1 MSEKEIIERLIGII
15 ERLLDENER
24 LRNRYITGPS
34 ITYHSVPTTVPK
46 TYPAPIVTCNAEVD
60 A

>member
-1 MSEKEIIERLIGII
+1 MNDEIILKLINII
-15 ERLLDENER
+15 EKLVNENER
-24 LRNRYITGPS
+24 LRNRYIAGPG
-34 ITYHSVPTTVPK
+34 ITYPSVPTTVPK

>member
-1 MSEKEIIERLIGII
+1 MNDEIILKLINII
-15 ERLLDENER
+15 EKLVDENER
-24 LRNRYITGPS
+24 LRNRYSVSPG
-34 ITYHSVPTTVPK
+34 ITYPIVPTTAPK